1 MCVSLLYVLCPGG
14 GSLKTVSLIVSVLC
28 DPETQAFMASRARI
42 SRDIPWCGLHVT
54 AGFSR
59 VVQEPRV
66 GRTREKYMRRS
77 SSLAARGAPSEKVW
91 AGQTH

>member
-77 SSLAARGAPSEKVW
+77 SSLATRGAPSEKVW